1 MFLTAQHAQSIVDE
15 LKKAIRQDINIMDA
29 TGRIM
34 ASTNPQRIG
43 TIHQGAVQ
51 ILENKLP
58 LLIIRENDP
67 SLGVQKGINLP
78 IVLDQEIAG
87 IIGITGEPDEVSVF
101 GDIIKRMTEVMV
113 TNRFYREQSALADQ
127 AKTLFLEN
135 WLFAAAPDWN
145 ELQLQGRF
153 LGFDIHASY
162 TVVLLEIADND
173 TPVAALN
180 PRVLQT
186 LRSGLRDD
194 PRHFCTLLRGRF
206 TLLLHQVDRQDA
218 QQRIG
223 KLCRDIESY
232 YDTTVGAGISR
243 PSQTST
249 QLRRCYQEA
258 QTAAAAAR
266 TGKRQVVIYD
276 ETSLEFLIQS
286 IPASIRS
293 DLQASVFAACTD
305 KETEDFRRIISLYF
319 EKDGDIR
326 ACADQL
332 YVHRN
337 TFQYRMDQLKK
348 KTGYDLKSPGDAAIL
363 LASICR

>member
-29 TGRIM
+29 TGQIM
-34 ASTNPQRIG
+34 ASSNPRRIG

-58 LLIIRENDP
+58 LLIIQENDP
-67 SLGVQKGINLP
+67 ARGVQKGINLP
-78 IVLDQEIAG
+78 IVLDREIAG
-87 IIGITGEPDEVSVF
+87 VIGITGEPDEVSVF
-101 GDIIKRMTEVMV
+101 GEIIKRMTEVMV
-113 TNRFYREQSALADQ
+113 TNRFYQEQSALADQ
-127 AKTLFLEN
+127 AKTPFLES

-153 LGFDIHASY
+153 LGFDIHAAY
-162 TVVLLEIADND
+162 TVVLLDIANGE
-173 TPVAALN
+173 TPAATLN
-180 PRVLQT
+180 PRILQT

-194 PRHFCTLLRGRF
+194 PRHFCTLLRGRL
-206 TLLLHQVDRQDA
+206 TLLLHQAARQDA
-218 QQRIG
+218 QRQMD

-232 YDTTVGAGISR
+232 YGTTVRAGISR
-243 PSQTST
+243 ASQSPAH
-249 QLRRCYQEA
+249 LRRCYQEA
-258 QTAAAAAR
+258 QTAAAASR
-266 TGKRQVVIYD
+266 TGKRQVIIYD

-286 IPASIRS
+286 IPTSVRN
-293 DLQASVFAACTD
+293 DLRASVFAACTD
-305 KETEDFRRIISLYF
+305 KEIEDFRRIISLYF

-332 YVHRN
+332 FVHRN

-348 KTGYDLKSPGDAAIL
+348 KTGYDLKSPGDAVIL
-363 LASICR
+363 LASICY